1 MFFKTN
7 SPPWL
12 ANKDSEVRSDLM
24 HGDVRGGAI
33 FFIEKSSTMVKSL
46 VNQLPSCAT
55 PVLNDLRGRAFS
67 PSRDVCGVPVYIC
80 ALGSD
85 Q

>member
-1 MFFKTN
+1 MVALSVSHCIVLFFKTN

-33 FFIEKSSTMVKSL
+33 FFIEKS
-46 VNQLPSCAT
+46 
-55 PVLNDLRGRAFS
+55 
-67 PSRDVCGVPVYIC
+67 
-80 ALGSD
+80 
-85 Q
+85 